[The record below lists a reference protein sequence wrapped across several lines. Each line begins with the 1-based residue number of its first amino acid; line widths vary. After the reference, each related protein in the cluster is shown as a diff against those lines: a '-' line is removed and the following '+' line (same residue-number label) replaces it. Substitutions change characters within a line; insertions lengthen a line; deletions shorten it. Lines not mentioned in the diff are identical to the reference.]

1 MPTPMLSNPS
11 LPLGQRLQE
20 LDLQFLL
27 ISFTDLFGVQR
38 AKLVPASAA
47 DTMARDG
54 AGFAGFAAWL
64 DLTPADGDVM
74 AIPDPASLT
83 PLPWQPGVGW
93 MAAELVL
100 NGEPMAQCPRRLL
113 QLQQRRAEQLGYQL
127 RSGVEAEF
135 FLLTP
140 DGEAVADG
148 ADRQEKP
155 CYDQLALMR
164 RYDLIGPLLTAMEQW
179 GWGPYQADHEDA
191 NGQFELNW
199 TYADAV
205 TTADRHALFK
215 VMVKAMA
222 EQQGLRASFMAKPF
236 ASLTGNGCHTH
247 LSLWGA
253 AGSPNAGRNL
263 FHDPGGPLGLS
274 KLAYHFLGGLLAHA
288 PALCAITN
296 PTTNS
301 YRRLAAPPT
310 SSGAT
315 WSPGGISYTGNNRT
329 HMVRIPDDQRLEL
342 RLPDGAAHPYL
353 LQAAIL
359 AAGLNGIER
368 QLDPG
373 PRHDNDNY
381 AAPLAADACGRLPA
395 SLGEAL
401 DAFTADTALRQTLGE
416 PFCRAYETLR
426 RRQWQRDAGASAEQ
440 ERQLLL
446 DA

>member
-1 MPTPMLSNPS
+1 MTESPTDLA
-11 LPLGQRLQE
+11 QRLQE

-27 ISFTDLFGVQR
+27 ISFTDLFGIQR

-47 DTMARDG
+47 SAMARDG

-64 DLTPADGDVM
+64 DLSPADGDVM

-83 PLPWQPGVGW
+83 PLPWQRHVGW
-93 MAAELVL
+93 VAAELLL

-113 QLQQRRAEQLGYQL
+113 RRQLERANTLGYEL

-135 FLLTP
+135 FLLSP
-140 DGEAVADG
+140 DGAAIADT
-148 ADRQEKP
+148 ADHQEKP

-164 RYDLIGPLLTAMEQW
+164 RFELIGPLLQAMEQL

-191 NGQFELNW
+191 NGQFEINW
-199 TYADAV
+199 TFAPAL
-205 TTADRHALFK
+205 TTADRHAFFK

-236 ASLTGNGCHTH
+236 AELTGNGCHTH

-253 AGSPNAGRNL
+253 AGTAAAGCNL
-263 FHDPGGPLGLS
+263 FHDPAGELGLS
-274 KLAYHFLGGLLAHA
+274 LLAYRFLGGLIAHA
-288 PALCAITN
+288 PALCALTN
-296 PTTNS
+296 PTLNS

-310 SSGAT
+310 TSGAT
-315 WSPGGISYTGNNRT
+315 WSPGGISYCGNNRT

-342 RLPDGAAHPYL
+342 RLPDGSAHPYL

-359 AAGLNGIER
+359 AAGLDGIER
-368 QLDPG
+368 QLEPG

-381 AAPLAADACGRLPA
+381 ANPLEPDTCPQLPA
-395 SLGEAL
+395 DLGEAL
-401 DAFTADTALRQTLGE
+401 DAFDADSHLRTALGE
-416 PFCRAYETLR
+416 EFCQAYGRLR
-426 RRQWQRDAGASAEQ
+426 RRQWLRDRADISDAE
-440 ERQLLL
+440 RLACL
-446 DA
+446 DC

>member
-1 MPTPMLSNPS
+1 MTLPS
-11 LPLGQRLQE
+11 PNLCERLQE
-20 LDLQFLL
+20 LGLQFVLV
-27 ISFTDLFGVQR
+27 SFTDLFGIQR

-47 DTMARDG
+47 AAMASDG

-64 DLTPADGDVM
+64 DLSPADGDVL

-83 PLPWQPGVGW
+83 ALPWQDGVGW
-93 MAAELVL
+93 LAAELTL

-113 QLQQRRAEQLGYQL
+113 RDQQQRAAALGFEL

-135 FLLTP
+135 FLLSP
-140 DGEAVADG
+140 DGAAIADA
-148 ADRQEKP
+148 ADHQEKP

-164 RYDLIGPLLTAMEQW
+164 RFQLIGPLLTAMDRL

-191 NGQFELNW
+191 NGQFEINW
-199 TYADAV
+199 TFADAL
-205 TTADRHALFK
+205 TTADRHAFFK

-236 ASLTGNGCHTH
+236 AALTGNGCHTH

-253 AGSPNAGRNL
+253 EGTAAAGQNL
-263 FHDPGGPLGLS
+263 FHHPAGELGLS
-274 KLAYHFLGGLLAHA
+274 PLAYQFIGGLIAHA

-296 PTTNS
+296 PTVNS

-310 SSGAT
+310 TSGAT

-342 RLPDGAAHPYL
+342 RLADGSVHPYL
-353 LQAAIL
+353 LQAVVL
-359 AAGLNGIER
+359 AAGLDGITR

-373 PRHDNDNY
+373 PRRDNDNY
-381 AAPLAADACGRLPA
+381 ANPLGPGDCQRLPA
-395 SLGEAL
+395 DLGEAL
-401 DAFTADTALRQTLGE
+401 DAFAADTQLRQALGE
-416 PFCRAYETLR
+416 EFCSAYEHLR
-426 RRQWQRDAGASAEQ
+426 SRQWQRERGDISDA
-440 ERQLLL
+440 ERRSSL
-446 DA
+446 DC